1 MIYACMTESEA
12 ALWWD
17 IRSEFTDGCRY
28 KVTVNDRNCV
38 FTTDYLYY
46 FENLL
51 PDTEYAFTLEVV
63 DKTGKILGEPQKT
76 VLKTCKSYKCA
87 DISAPPYNVV
97 GNAVTDVTQD
107 VQKAFSSVPED
118 TRLRV
123 TEGVYNCGKITVN
136 GSLKLR
142 FNSGAT
148 FVNVKGVKL

>member
-1 MIYACMTESEA
+1 MIYACMTDSEA

-28 KVTVNDRNCV
+28 KVTINDRNCV

-51 PDTEYAFTLEVV
+51 PDTEYNFTLEVV
-63 DKTGKILGEPQKT
+63 SKTGKILGEPQKA
-76 VLKTCKSYKCA
+76 VFKTQPTYKCV
-87 DISAPPYNVV
+87 DISDLPYNIV
-97 GNAVTDVTQD
+97 GNAVTDVTSD
-107 VQKAFSSVPED
+107 MQKAFSSVNSGE
-118 TRLRV
+118 RLRI

-142 FNSGAT
+142 INSGAT
-148 FVNVKGVKL
+148 FTEIKGDKL